1 MSAVNG
7 DKARF
12 NRRRRAKISRRKSNE
27 RMLKELA
34 DKNLVPPQPQAA
46 AAQRHSAGV
55 RES

>member
-12 NRRRRAKISRRKSNE
+12 NRRRRAKIGRRKRNE
-27 RMLKELA
+27 RMLKALA
-34 DKNLVPPQPQAA
+34 EKHMIPPQPAA
-46 AAQRHSAGV
+46 NEPDSAGG